1 MGHYLL
7 REGTT
12 RRFTYQQLGQLE
24 SSLGRLLRCG
34 WRAFSSD
41 YIALACTGLGG
52 EGTPRQG
59 AAGKKHAVSWV
70 QLIIV
75 AWSRYMFIVTFNIW
89 ILQSLGVREKALTRI
104 PQKWA
109 GVTTQAGKELN
120 SPWIRKWPPTH
131 IPAWEI
137 PRTEEPG
144 GLRSTSHKESD
155 NLVTKQRDIYSSVNH
170 YLEFSSAFYFP
181 WNKIIF
187 WCFYIGLI
195 FCVLNS
201 NSNPNT
207 SLIM

>member
-24 SSLGRLLRCG
+24 SSLGQLLRCG
-34 WRAFSSD
+34 QRASSSD
-41 YIALACTGLGG
+41 CIALASTGLGG

-89 ILQSLGVREKALTRI
+89 ILQSLGVREKSTNQNSPTVDR
-104 PQKWA
+104 
-109 GVTTQAGKELN
+109 VTTQAGKELN
-120 SPWIRKWPPTH
+120 PPWTRKWPPTH

-144 GLRSTSHKESD
+144 GLRSISHRESH
-155 NLVTKQRDIYSSVNH
+155 TTQ
-170 YLEFSSAFYFP
+170 
-181 WNKIIF
+181 
-187 WCFYIGLI
+187 
-195 FCVLNS
+195 
-201 NSNPNT
+201 
-207 SLIM
+207 